1 MSSRT
6 SVKYSQNGSRAL
18 SRDLKSWCRKA
29 MTIAEFIKAC
39 KECGTPQRAAEL
51 LRDACWLAAKY
62 AEQAQTIQQYVE
74 QVERLNNEISDL
86 TAEVEDKRIQLAEL
100 GSLSTLINRLEKST
114 DRNEASA
121 DRLDKLTAEIP
132 AQTAPPKSKK
142 QVSKKTD
149 SKQSEPRAKYGEYKH
164 VLLTG
169 TQYANLVEEFGVKTA
184 DEYIQKVDEYCQQ
197 NGKTYK
203 DYNLTVRKFMREDKV
218 KLTKNSA
225 ESGGGVHSYDV
236 EKILQYSKENI
247 PKLKGGKK

>member
-1 MSSRT
+1 
-6 SVKYSQNGSRAL
+6 
-18 SRDLKSWCRKA
+18 
-29 MTIAEFIKAC
+29 MTAQEYIDAC
-39 KECGTPQRAAEL
+39 NECDNADRAAEL
-51 LRDACWLAAKY
+51 LRISVQLAEDDIRVRSIAERMKETIERERTAIKQY
-62 AEQAQTIQQYVE
+62 AE
-74 QVERLNNEISDL
+74 QVERLKAEIEDL
-86 TAEVEDKRIQLAEL
+86 TAELEDKRIQLAEL

-132 AQTAPPKSKK
+132 AQTAPSKPKK
-142 QVSKKTD
+142 QVSKKAD

-169 TQYANLVEEFGVKTA
+169 TQYANLVKEFGVKTA

-197 NGKTYK
+197 KGKTYK

>member
-1 MSSRT
+1 
-6 SVKYSQNGSRAL
+6 
-18 SRDLKSWCRKA
+18 
-29 MTIAEFIKAC
+29 MTAAEFIKEC
-39 KECGTPQRAAEL
+39 KECRTPQRAAEL
-51 LRDACWLAAKY
+51 LRDACRLAVKY
-62 AEQAQTIQQYVE
+62 IEQAQTIQQYAE

-86 TAEVEDKRIQLAEL
+86 NAEVEDKRIQLGEL
-100 GSLSTLINRLEKST
+100 GSLSTLISRLEKST

-121 DRLDKLTAEIP
+121 DRLDKLTAE
-132 AQTAPPKSKK
+132 TAPSKPKK
-142 QVSKKTD
+142 QVSKKAD

-169 TQYANLVEEFGVKTA
+169 TQYANLVKEFGVKTT

-203 DYNLTVRKFMREDKV
+203 DYNLTVRKFMREDKA
-218 KLTKNSA
+218 KLTKSST